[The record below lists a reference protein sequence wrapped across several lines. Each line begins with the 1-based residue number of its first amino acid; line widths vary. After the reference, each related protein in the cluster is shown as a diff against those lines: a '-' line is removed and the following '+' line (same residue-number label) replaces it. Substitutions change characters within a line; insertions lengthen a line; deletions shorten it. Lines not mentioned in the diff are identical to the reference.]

1 MSISLLLTI
10 AVIGILLLLVL
21 IIKFKVQPFIALL
34 LVSLFVALATDI
46 PVDKIWS
53 IMTAGMGGLLGHV
66 ALIIGLGAML
76 GKLIE
81 HSGGTYS
88 LAQYFTNKLG
98 KKRTIVA
105 LSIAAFFLGIPV
117 FFEVGFIVIIPIIYG
132 FAKINNLSPV
142 KFGLPVSGA
151 MLTVHVVLSPHPGPV
166 AAIGNLNADIGLQAM
181 IALIISIIVAC
192 LGVYYSKYLNRKEY
206 KIDDEIRNEM
216 MNTKQA
222 DNTKSAPHAYTIVA
236 LIVTPILLIMV
247 GSMGSYLVDNVVLR
261 NYLSLIGAPGIAL
274 LFAIFLACFFIGRQQ
289 KWSIKQCSDLMEHSL
304 PSIAT
309 IIFVIG
315 GGGIFGKVLIES
327 GIGKSL
333 ADALYMIHLPLIP
346 AAFLI
351 SLALRASQ
359 GSATVAIITTSSLLA
374 ESTAGLSQIQ
384 IVLITIST
392 CFGGLGLSHVN
403 DAGFWVVTKYLGLS
417 VSDGLKTWTVLTTL
431 LGVTGFICT
440 WLLWFIV

>member
-1 MSISLLLTI
+1 MSISILLTI

-34 LVSLFVALATDI
+34 LVSLFVALATGI
-46 PVDKIWS
+46 PANKIWS
-53 IMTAGMGGLLGHV
+53 IITSGMGGLLGHV

-98 KKRTIVA
+98 KKRTIAA
-105 LSIAAFFLGIPV
+105 LTIAAFILGIPV
-117 FFEVGFIVIIPIIYG
+117 FFEVGFIVVIPIIYG

-166 AAIGNLNADIGLQAM
+166 AAISNLKADMGLQTM
-181 IALIISIIVAC
+181 IALTIAITVAVV
-192 LGVYYSKYLNRKEY
+192 GVYYAKFLNRKDY
-206 KIDDEIRNEM
+206 KIDEEILNEM
-216 MNTKQA
+216 SNTKHA
-222 DNTKSAPHAYTIVA
+222 DNLKSAPHAYTIVA
-236 LIVTPILLIMV
+236 LIVAPILLIM
-247 GSMGSYLVDNVVLR
+247 MGTVS
-261 NYLSLIGAPGIAL
+261 NYLMGDTELSRYLGLIGAPGIAL
-274 LFAIFLACFFIGRQQ
+274 LIAIFLACYFIGRQQ
-289 KWSIKQCSDLMEHSL
+289 KWSIKKCSEIMDHSL
-304 PSIAT
+304 PGIAT

-333 ADALYMIHLPLIP
+333 ADALYIINLPLIP
-346 AAFLI
+346 AAFLM

-374 ESTAGLSQIQ
+374 ESTAELSQVKIA
-384 IVLITIST
+384 LITIST

-417 VSDGLKTWTVLTTL
+417 VSDGLKTWTVLTTV
-431 LGVTGFICT
+431 LGLTGFLLT
-440 WLLWFIV
+440 WLVWYFV